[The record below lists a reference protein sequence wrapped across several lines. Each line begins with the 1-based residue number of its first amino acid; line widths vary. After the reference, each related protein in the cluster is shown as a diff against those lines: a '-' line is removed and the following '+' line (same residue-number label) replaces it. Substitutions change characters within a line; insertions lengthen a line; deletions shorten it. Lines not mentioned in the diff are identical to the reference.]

1 MQNGVHRDK
10 KPETEAKSKNRVM
23 AKKLTSIKSVYP
35 QTQPHR
41 TQCKSEWEATMS
53 SLKTY
58 RILWPSVTT
67 FKNILS
73 NKKKVSKQ
81 HD

>member
-41 TQCKSEWEATMS
+41 TECKSE
-53 SLKTY
+53 
-58 RILWPSVTT
+58 
-67 FKNILS
+67 
-73 NKKKVSKQ
+73 
-81 HD
+81 